1 MLPHIF
7 RSREEAYFARS
18 WQQLLDAGFDGILAK
33 NLEEA
38 VWLREKGNR
47 LPVGLDS
54 SVYSWNSAANETLKE
69 LGAAF
74 FTLPLELT
82 RREMEPVVRAGE
94 RRDFPAE
101 LVIYGY
107 YPMMVTAQ
115 CPVSTAEGCSHTPK
129 LTSRRSSTGM
139 GVSPRRRQAISAVSK
154 ARRFGLA

>member
-18 WQQLLDAGFDGILAK
+18 WQQLLDAGFDWILAK

-38 VWLREKGNR
+38 VWLREQGIR
-47 LPVGLDS
+47 LPVGFDS

-82 RREMEPVVRAGE
+82 RREMEPVVRAG
-94 RRDFPAE
+94 
-101 LVIYGY
+101 
-107 YPMMVTAQ
+107 
-115 CPVSTAEGCSHTPK
+115 
-129 LTSRRSSTGM
+129 
-139 GVSPRRRQAISAVSK
+139 
-154 ARRFGLA
+154 